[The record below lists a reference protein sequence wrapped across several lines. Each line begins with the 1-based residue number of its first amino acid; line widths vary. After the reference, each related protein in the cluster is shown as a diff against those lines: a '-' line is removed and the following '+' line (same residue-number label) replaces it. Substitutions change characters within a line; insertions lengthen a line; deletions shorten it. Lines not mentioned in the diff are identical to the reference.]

1 MIKRTTVA
9 GGFYPQD
16 KQELHTQITNY
27 FNNAKPSQQTK
38 RLFALIAP
46 HAGYM
51 YSGQT
56 AANIYKITQQ
66 YQYTTAI
73 IIAPSHHNNH
83 IDFFIGDYN
92 EYETPLG
99 NLQVNTELTQRLLAY
114 PEFRSDRGIDT
125 REHSLEVQ
133 LPFLC
138 YINPNIKIVPIIF
151 AKQTKENA
159 QKLAEYLSTIY
170 SEDTLIIVST
180 DLSHFHSASTAE
192 HKDSLLIENIKDF
205 EIEGLYRNLAN
216 RSCEACGYGG
226 ILTLLYIAR
235 TMQGVEIDDVSYT
248 HSGKVT
254 NDNSQVVGY
263 LSCGFYG

>member
-1 MIKRTTVA
+1 MIKKTTVA

-16 KQELHTQITNY
+16 RQELHTQLTSY
-27 FNNAKPSQQTK
+27 FNKAKPTQQAK

-56 AANIYKITQQ
+56 AANIYKIAQQ
-66 YQYTTAI
+66 YAYKTAI
-73 IIAPSHHNNH
+73 VIAPSHHYNH
-83 IDFFIGDYN
+83 IDFFIGDYS

-99 NLQVNTELTQRLLAY
+99 NLQVNTELTQKLLTN
-114 PEFRSDRGIDT
+114 PEFRSDKGIDA

-133 LPFLC
+133 LPFLH
-138 YINPNIKIVPIIF
+138 YINPEIKLVPIIF
-151 AKQTKENA
+151 AKQTVENA

-170 SEDTLIIVST
+170 TEDTLIVVST

-192 HKDSLLIENIKDF
+192 QKDGLLIECIKDLD
-205 EIEGLYRNLAN
+205 IEGLYRNLAN

-226 ILTLLYIAR
+226 ILALLYMAR
-235 TMQGVEIDDVSYT
+235 AMQGVEVGDVSYT

-254 NDNSQVVGY
+254 GDNSQVVGY
-263 LSCGFYG
+263 LACGFYN